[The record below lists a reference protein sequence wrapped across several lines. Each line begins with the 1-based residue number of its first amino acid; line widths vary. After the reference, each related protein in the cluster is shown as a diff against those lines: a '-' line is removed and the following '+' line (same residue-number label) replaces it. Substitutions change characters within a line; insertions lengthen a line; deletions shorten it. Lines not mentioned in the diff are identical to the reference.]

1 MFHIGTNQNVADFF
15 TKSLTGE
22 KFTQFR
28 DILMG
33 YPVKKDSLLFSFSRH
48 FRETPR
54 IIPNPACLHLS
65 SLSPVA

>member
-1 MFHIGTNQNVADFF
+1 MPNVLIVFV
-15 TKSLTGE
+15 TSNELLQ

-48 FRETPR
+48 FLETPR